1 MGVDLLFTLAVKVCC
16 AGILLTKTWT
26 CILQATKISMF
37 FLYQAVER
45 EMHGRDGQTRAVT
58 RNGEELLESVP
69 YASDTIQN
77 RLDIIRN
84 KWERLRD
91 NSSYRKKKLK
101 ENVKLQQFIAEYND
115 ITSWLDM
122 TKRVVENDDLGY
134 DEHSAEA
141 LIKKHQVTDT

>member
-1 MGVDLLFTLAVKVCC
+1 
-16 AGILLTKTWT
+16 
-26 CILQATKISMF
+26 
-37 FLYQAVER
+37 
-45 EMHGRDGQTRAVT
+45 MHGRDGQTRSVT

-91 NSSYRKKKLK
+91 NSGYRKKKLQ

-115 ITSWLDM
+115 IESWLDI

-141 LIKKHQVTDT
+141 LIKKHQVKCLYSLYQQTTANVIFVCRLLKKTLKLMHQKYKPFIVKLIL

>member
-1 MGVDLLFTLAVKVCC
+1 
-16 AGILLTKTWT
+16 
-26 CILQATKISMF
+26 MF
-37 FLYQAVER
+37 MLHVIVQAVER

-58 RNGEELLESVP
+58 RNGEELLVSVP

-91 NSSYRKKKLK
+91 NSGYRKKKLQ
-101 ENVKLQQFIAEYND
+101 ENVILQKFIAEYND
-115 ITSWLDM
+115 IESWLDIN
-122 TKRVVENDDLGY
+122 KRVVENDDLGY

-141 LIKKHQVTDT
+141 LIKKHQVMDEWVNNE